1 MKLDTQ
7 KILQGN
13 FEISSLPNIFYKV
26 NQAVEDADTSFA
38 EIGNII
44 SGDASLSAR
53 LLKIVNSSFYGFAS
67 KIETITHA
75 VTIVGMTQ
83 LRDLVLATTI
93 VGQFRGIPKKVL
105 DMEAFWLHSISTG
118 LTARIIAI
126 YRKEPNPE
134 RFYVMGLL
142 HDIGRLLL
150 LLNAPD
156 EMKVALEH
164 YRKGGL
170 LYEAEQEVLGLDH
183 SKVAGALLEKWE
195 LPVRLTDAINFHHDP
210 ANAKSHPIDAAI
222 IHVADIISHSMEV
235 GGSGERYVPP
245 LDPVAWD
252 QLGLPSSIL
261 ASVHSQ
267 VDRQSNDAIKM
278 FL

>member
-7 KILQGN
+7 KILEGN
-13 FEISSLPNIFYKV
+13 FDISSLPNIFYKV
-26 NQAVEDADTSFA
+26 NAAVEDPETSFA
-38 EIGNII
+38 EIGQII

-53 LLKIVNSSFYGFAS
+53 ILRIVNSSFYGFS
-67 KIETITHA
+67 SRIETITHA
-75 VTIVGMTQ
+75 VTIVGMMQ

-118 LTARIIAI
+118 LAARIIAI

-134 RFYVMGLL
+134 RYYVMGLL

-156 EMKVALEH
+156 EMKLALEH

-170 LYEAEQEVLGLDH
+170 LYEAENEVLGLDH
-183 SKVAGALLEKWE
+183 SRVAGALLEKWD
-195 LPVRLTDAINFHHDP
+195 LPDRLVNAINFHHDP
-210 ANAKSHPIDAAI
+210 SNSKTDPLDASI
-222 IHVADIISHSMEV
+222 IHVADIISHSMEL
-235 GGSGERYVPP
+235 GGSGENHVPP

-252 QLGLPSSIL
+252 QLELPSSIL
-261 ASVHSQ
+261 SSVHSQ
-267 VDRQSNDAIKM
+267 VDRQSTDAIKM